1 MKVLIAVVASL
12 LIAAPA
18 LAQRK
23 DCEELK
29 SEIDAKIKKNGV
41 KEFSLEIVPSE
52 QVKEGMGAVVG
63 SCDGGTKK
71 IVYKRGLSPHSFTA
85 STGATS
91 RRCGGASPDHPL
103 VAALAAAH
111 ADGWQVAHL
120 LSSRHRE
127 AARRRSAELK
137 GAVRRALLAA

>member
-1 MKVLIAVVASL
+1 MKLVIAIVASL

-41 KEFSLEIVPSE
+41 KEFSLMIVSNE
-52 QVKEGMGAVVG
+52 QVKEGEGAVVG

-71 IVYKRGLSPHSFTA
+71 IVYKRG
-85 STGATS
+85 G
-91 RRCGGASPDHPL
+91 
-103 VAALAAAH
+103 
-111 ADGWQVAHL
+111 
-120 LSSRHRE
+120 
-127 AARRRSAELK
+127 
-137 GAVRRALLAA
+137 